1 MTNSKSYADYK
12 NTLSG
17 IYKNTFTQIVK
28 IINFSLISNED
39 KETALSKLLET
50 FESAE
55 KDNVKIE
62 EIVGKDINKFVKEYV
77 NTLFPF
83 HKISALII
91 RLLTFTFTLF
101 IINLF
106 VSIFNNIT
114 GSSKHFF
121 TNRYNEIPI
130 LIISIV
136 ACTISQITN
145 LIEQSNL
152 CKKNKLIHSNLK
164 IILFLTDIV
173 IMFVLIFV
181 FKTLN
186 ITFNVNFLSSTYVFL
201 SFLFTLFFILIAIN
215 IIKSKPSG
223 ISEKIILSIK
233 KDYENKKA
241 KKNWTKEQY
250 IANKKKYFYYIIPP
264 IFTIY
269 IILML
274 IVLGLFTINI
284 IKYGMASLLGIVLVT
299 AVITLLA
306 YILISI
312 NVKCMQITGMLI
324 RGEIL

>member
-1 MTNSKSYADYK
+1 MVIYMTNSKIYTYYK

-77 NTLFPF
+77 NT
-83 HKISALII
+83 KISALII

-215 IIKSKPSG
+215 IIK
-223 ISEKIILSIK
+223 
-233 KDYENKKA
+233 
-241 KKNWTKEQY
+241 
-250 IANKKKYFYYIIPP
+250 
-264 IFTIY
+264 
-269 IILML
+269 
-274 IVLGLFTINI
+274 
-284 IKYGMASLLGIVLVT
+284 
-299 AVITLLA
+299 
-306 YILISI
+306 
-312 NVKCMQITGMLI
+312 
-324 RGEIL
+324 